1 MWRGI
6 LILLAGILN
15 NGVMIKCLNGKR
27 LWTKI
32 INCLQTLFQYIMTF
46 ILNTSEIHAL
56 RIIWQ

>member
-15 NGVMIKCLNGKR
+15 NGVMIKRYSGEG

-32 INCLQTLFQYIMTF
+32 INRLQTLFQYIMTF
-46 ILNTSEIHAL
+46 IL
-56 RIIWQ
+56 R